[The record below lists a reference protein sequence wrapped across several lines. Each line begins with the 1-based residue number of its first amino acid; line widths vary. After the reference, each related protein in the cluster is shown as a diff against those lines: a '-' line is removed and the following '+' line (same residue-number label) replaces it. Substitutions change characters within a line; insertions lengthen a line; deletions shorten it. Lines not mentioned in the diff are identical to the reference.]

1 MIKNLQRDFVGYGPT
16 PPHAAWPGDARVAVN
31 FVINYEE
38 GSEYSIGDGDGRSE
52 AALTEVSAARV
63 PVGDRD
69 LSAES
74 MYEYG
79 SRAGIWRVARQFTER
94 SLPATAFGCAVAF
107 ERNPLVAQLVRDND
121 WDVCCHGL
129 RWIEHYRLD
138 ERTERR
144 TIAEAVAS
152 IRRTTG
158 ERPLGWYCRYAPSQH
173 TRRILI
179 EEGGFLYDS
188 DSYADD
194 LPFWV
199 DVDGHAHLVVP
210 YSLVTNDV
218 KILSGTLTSHDFF
231 TILRDAFDVL
241 RAEGRTHPKMMS
253 VGIHPRLLGHPAR
266 IGGLARFM
274 DYVLES
280 QDAWICRRA
289 DIARHWVET
298 VPPTF

>member
-1 MIKNLQRDFVGYGPT
+1 
-16 PPHAAWPGDARVAVN
+16 VN

-52 AALTEVSAARV
+52 GALIEVSAPRV

-94 SLPATAFGCAVAF
+94 GLPATAFGCAVAF
-107 ERNPLVAQLVRDND
+107 ERNPFVAKLVRDNR

-129 RWIEHYRLD
+129 RWVEHYLLD
-138 ERTERR
+138 EQTERR
-144 TIAEAVAS
+144 MISEAVAS
-152 IRRTTG
+152 LTRTTG
-158 ERPLGWYCRYAPSQH
+158 ERPLGWYCRYAPSER

-199 DVDGHAHLVVP
+199 NVDGHAHLVVP

-218 KILSGTLTSHDFF
+218 KILSGSLTSWDFF

-274 DYVLES
+274 DYV
-280 QDAWICRRA
+280 QKVDDVWVARRT
-289 DIARHWVET
+289 DIARHWLAT
-298 VPPTF
+298 VPRTA

>member
-1 MIKNLQRDFVGYGPT
+1 MFNNLQRDFVGYGPT
-16 PPHAAWPGDARVAVN
+16 PPNPTWPGGARVAIN

-52 AALTEVSAARV
+52 GALTEVSAPRV
-63 PVGDRD
+63 PIGDRD

-94 SLPATAFGCAVAF
+94 GLPATAFGCAVAF
-107 ERNPLVAQLVRDND
+107 ERNPFVANLVRDNR

-129 RWIEHYRLD
+129 RWVEHYLLD
-138 ERTERR
+138 EQTERGMVR
-144 TIAEAVAS
+144 EAVAS
-152 IRRTTG
+152 LTRTTG
-158 ERPLGWYCRYAPSQH
+158 ERPLGWYCRYAPSER

-199 DVDGHAHLVVP
+199 NVDGHAHLVVP

-218 KILSGTLTSHDFF
+218 KILSGTLTSWDFF

-241 RAEGRTHPKMMS
+241 RAEGRTQPKMMS
-253 VGIHPRLLGHPAR
+253 IGIHPRLLGHPAR

-274 DYVLES
+274 DYV
-280 QDAWICRRA
+280 QRVDDVWITRRA
-289 DIARHWVET
+289 DIARHWFET
-298 VPPTF
+298 VPPT

>member
-52 AALTEVSAARV
+52 VALTEVSAARV

-79 SRAGIWRVARQFTER
+79 SRAGIWRVARQFMER
-94 SLPATAFGCAVAF
+94 GLPATAFGCAVAF

-274 DYVLES
+274 DYVQES